1 MPNCKWDGKPFEP
14 DPRAVRYDENGAPV
28 PPATYS
34 PNPGRSRRPGDNR
47 VRQWPMSE
55 VSTKEFC
62 STACRQA
69 FYRFIANLT
78 RAYLTGDDD
87 A

>member
-28 PPATYS
+28 
-34 PNPGRSRRPGDNR
+34 
-47 VRQWPMSE
+47 
-55 VSTKEFC
+55 STKEFC

-69 FYRFIANLT
+69 FYRVMRASETAQLVEKLGEYVTPAGKVIYDQLVANVAFRVQERVT
-78 RAYLTGDDD
+78 T
-87 A
+87 